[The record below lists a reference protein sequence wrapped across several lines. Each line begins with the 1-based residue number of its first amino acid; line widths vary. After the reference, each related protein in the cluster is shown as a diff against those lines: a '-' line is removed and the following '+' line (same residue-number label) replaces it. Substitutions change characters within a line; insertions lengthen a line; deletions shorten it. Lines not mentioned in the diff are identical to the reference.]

1 MIKKL
6 LLSGFCSLS
15 ALISLAQQEIPLYNG
30 PVPNAK
36 ESDVKEVKRPDQVA
50 TNVIQPTL
58 SIYLPPKGKA
68 NGTAVIICPGGGYGA
83 LVMKRE
89 GYDVAEAFNKMGV
102 TAFVLKY
109 RLPSEKTMID
119 PSIGPLQDAQQ
130 AIKTVRQRATEWGVD
145 PKKIGNTFQPE
156 GDRQSGSSQPSAGF
170 YDSDLPG
177 DQLCGTI
184 WSRRN
189 A

>member
-145 PKKIGNTFQPE
+145 PKKIGIMGFRRAATSRPLPE
-156 GDRQSGSSQPSAGF
+156 HIS
-170 YDSDLPG
+170 
-177 DQLCGTI
+177 T
-184 WSRRN
+184 RR
-189 A
+189 